1 MDKEEN
7 GFSKEYAGT
16 SPTDTVSEPAKAKE
30 GKKTEEETK
39 YNIAKPTRRYLRGSI
54 SKNEG

>member
-1 MDKEEN
+1 MDKEN
-7 GFSKEYAGT
+7 SGFSKEYDVA
-16 SPTDTVSEPAKAKE
+16 SSTDTVSEPTKKE
-30 GKKTEEETK
+30 EEEKIEEETK

>member
-1 MDKEEN
+1 MDKEDR

-16 SPTDTVSEPAKAKE
+16 APTDTVSEPTKKE
-30 GKKTEEETK
+30 EEEKEKEEETK

-54 SKNEG
+54 SKK